1 MFVGSS
7 ENLGTTRPSIYTDRA
22 EQCACCPG
30 GDADND
36 VDEEEEVVVP
46 RKDDYEDREPL
57 SGSTNNYSVV
67 IPQRGAVN
75 RVCER
80 TKARP
85 SSIQAG

>member
-36 VDEEEEVVVP
+36 DDEEEEVVVP

-57 SGSTNNYSVV
+57 SGSTNNYIVV
-67 IPQRGAVN
+67 IP
-75 RVCER
+75 
-80 TKARP
+80 
-85 SSIQAG
+85 